1 MRKKHGGFAADA
13 AVFLLLCMFCVWAAP
28 GENSAAAGKT
38 VTSQSI
44 KDKEAEIA
52 KKRNEKDSLK
62 DSLSNLK
69 EIKKN
74 LESQKASLKDYV
86 EQLDQSLIQIEEN
99 ITRLQEDILIKKEQ
113 IAETEE
119 ELDAA
124 VKREEG
130 QRESMVAHLRLVY
143 EKGNTSV
150 VEMVL
155 RARNFGD
162 MLNLADR
169 VERMAAYDH
178 DMLTA
183 YENIT
188 AYVDLCRQEL
198 ELEKEILDE
207 TKAHVEQEQKNLEEL
222 IEEKTQELKRYE
234 ADISNKEKAIREYEA
249 QIQAQENEI
258 KVLEAAVAEE
268 RRKLLA
274 SNGSAITYDG
284 GKFKFP
290 LASFTA
296 VSDEYGWRINPILGI
311 QEFHNGV
318 DLAAPGGTSI
328 YAAYDGIVVA
338 ATYNA
343 SMGNYVMINH
353 GDGLYTIYMHASAL
367 YVSKDDAVAKGD
379 TIAAVGTTGM
389 STGNH
394 LHFTVRLNGAYV
406 SPWDYLK
413 Q

>member
-1 MRKKHGGFAADA
+1 MKKKRAGAVWGGCAFLVLCLVCVLAVPGEVFAAGSRA
-13 AVFLLLCMFCVWAAP
+13 
-28 GENSAAAGKT
+28 

-62 DSLSNLK
+62 DGLSNLK

-74 LESQKASLKDYV
+74 LENQKASLKDYV
-86 EQLDQSLIQIEEN
+86 EQLDQSLVQIEEN
-99 ITRLQEDILIKKEQ
+99 IKQLKEQ
-113 IAETEE
+113 IAVKEEQILETEE

-124 VKREEG
+124 VKREES

-143 EKGNTSV
+143 ERGNTSV
-150 VEMVL
+150 VDMVL
-155 RARNFGD
+155 RAKNFGD
-162 MLNLADR
+162 LLNLADK
-169 VERMAAYDH
+169 VERLVSYDQEMLEAYK
-178 DMLTA
+178 
-183 YENIT
+183 NIT
-188 AYVDLCRQEL
+188 DYVDLCRQEL
-198 ELEKEILDE
+198 ELEKEILKE
-207 TKAHVEQEQKNLEEL
+207 TEANVEQEQKNLEEL
-222 IEEKTQELKRYE
+222 IEEKTQELGRYE
-234 ADISNKEKAIREYEA
+234 ADISNKEKAIQEYEA

-274 SNGSAITYDG
+274 SSGSAITYDG